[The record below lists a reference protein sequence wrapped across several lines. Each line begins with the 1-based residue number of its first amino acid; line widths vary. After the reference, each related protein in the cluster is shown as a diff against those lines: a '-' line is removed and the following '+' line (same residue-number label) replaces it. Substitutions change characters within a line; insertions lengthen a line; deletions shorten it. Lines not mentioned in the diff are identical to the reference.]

1 MDNSFTIKKIFKM
14 ILPEEIYIGI
24 TGLGLLYFFASF
36 YVYSAT
42 KGYVNPRI
50 KAKMSNSRFIEEV
63 DDNRRLRFCA
73 VKEKDGDLELNNRRH
88 TITSGCTLRNVDGPV
103 IQVHKDVAR
112 TLTPEYIQ
120 SSNNLFRAGFKTF
133 AHAMELYKQE
143 YFKQDW
149 SEARAAIDAKPAMA
163 SVITDGVEKKIG
175 IELMKP
181 LQQDNFTQDL
191 SIVNNFN
198 NSKMSPMGLKNVI
211 EKVKIEAERNHN
223 DGFTVEKAMKWVA
236 VIAALM
242 CATAFALI
250 LANAAGLKLF
260 GGTPTPQQVVEVV
273 SNVSNM
279 TK

>member
-1 MDNSFTIKKIFKM
+1 M

-24 TGLGLLYFFASF
+24 TVFGFVYFLASF

-50 KAKMSNSRFIEEV
+50 KANLSNSRFIEEV
-63 DDNRRLRFCA
+63 DDNRRLRFYA
-73 VKEKDGDLELNNRRH
+73 VKEKEGAIEINDRRH
-88 TITSGCTLRNVDGPV
+88 IITSGCTLRGVDGPF

-163 SVITDGVEKKIG
+163 TVITDGVEKKIG

-181 LQQDNFTQDL
+181 IQQDNFTQDL

-198 NSKMSPMGLKNVI
+198 NSKMSPIGLKNVI
-211 EKVKIEAERNHN
+211 VKVKNEAEKNLN
-223 DGFTVEKAMKWVA
+223 DGFTVEKAMKWVV
-236 VIAALM
+236 VIVAL
-242 CATAFALI
+242 CCGVAFALI

-260 GGTPTPQQVVEVV
+260 AGDTPQQVVDVV
-273 SNVSNM
+273 SNVTNV

>member
-1 MDNSFTIKKIFKM
+1 M

-24 TGLGLLYFFASF
+24 TGLGILYFLASF

-50 KAKMSNSRFIEEV
+50 KANIGNLRFIQEV
-63 DDNRRLRFCA
+63 DDNRRLKFEA
-73 VKEKDGDLELNNRRH
+73 VKEEKGLIKGHLVVAG
-88 TITSGCTLRNVDGPV
+88 SALRSVDGLLF
-103 IQVHKDVAR
+103 QVHKDVGR
-112 TLTPEYIQ
+112 TLTPEGIHG
-120 SSNNLFRAGFKTF
+120 SNNLYRGGFKTF
-133 AHAMELYKQE
+133 AHAGEFYKKE
-143 YFKQDW
+143 YFKEDW
-149 SEARAAIDAKPAMA
+149 EKAKQEISNNPAM
-163 SVITDGVEKKIG
+163 SSIIIDGVEKKIG

-181 LQQDNFTQDL
+181 IQEDNFTQDL
-191 SIVNNFN
+191 SIVANFL
-198 NSKMSPMGLKNVI
+198 KARMSTQSLINVI
-211 EKVKIEAERNHN
+211 DQVKNEAERNHN
-223 DGFTVEKAMKWVA
+223 DGFTVEKAMKWVV

-273 SNVSNM
+273 GNVSNM